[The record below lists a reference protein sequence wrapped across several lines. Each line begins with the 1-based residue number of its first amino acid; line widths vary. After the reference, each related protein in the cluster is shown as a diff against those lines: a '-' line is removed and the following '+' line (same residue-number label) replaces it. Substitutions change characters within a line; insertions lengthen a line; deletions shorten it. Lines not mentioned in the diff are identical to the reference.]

1 MKKVCVFA
9 CVTLIIAFFM
19 FNWVY
24 AIEFD
29 TSFQGE
35 YEDEDY
41 NYDNDN
47 FESYDE
53 YDDYNKECIED
64 YDIEIYINEDG
75 RIDITEKIS
84 VYSLNE
90 NIKHGIYRDF
100 PTHYINKKTF
110 IDVNSVECDGEEI
123 KYTLSSINRGTRIKI
138 GDEDETVSIGRH
150 EYVIKYTTDRQII
163 YNNDYDEFYWNIIG
177 TGWDF
182 DINHCH
188 AMVYFPDGT
197 NFIKEN
203 LKIYTGVYGEKEKN
217 KDVIY
222 NFLDDENAIE
232 FDVYD
237 TFYKNEAFT
246 IDVFIEKGA
255 LIEPSFEKRIVF
267 FIEDNVISLILFVGF
282 LVLLIWQYF
291 KWKKFGKEPKKNII
305 IPRYYPPKNIDPA
318 ELKYIKSMGS
328 MNRAVESIIINLAI
342 KGYFII
348 NDEKSVFVINKVVDS
363 KIISKLEPLT
373 ENEKEVYDSFDK
385 QETLTY
391 SPSLSKKLV
400 KIRQNIGK
408 RLKKKYNGT
417 LFIQNNQVGVKTLRV
432 ILSIYLLAFIVG
444 FFVNSYATESAI
456 EVLVIVG
463 IFVIAVFY
471 FLSIILK
478 KKTISF
484 TPIILI
490 FLIFCSI
497 LFMIIDFITNMS
509 NAYIESITI
518 CLIFICYVIDVVA
531 ILNSADRYTDEGML
545 IEEEIEG
552 FEMFINTA
560 KDDDFEEKTPEMF
573 DKYFAFA
580 YVLELENKWA
590 DKFKDTI
597 DKSTYTPYW
606 CSSKKV
612 YLNGGFNTNLFVS
625 NFSDNMFYGM
635 SNATSLPSVNGD
647 SRFSGGS
654 GFSGGGFSGGG
665 GGGRRSEEAGK
676 VY

>member
-1 MKKVCVFA
+1 MKKVCVFV

-29 TSFQGE
+29 TSFQEE
-35 YEDEDY
+35 YEDKDY

-203 LKIYTGVYGEKEKN
+203 LKIYTGVYGEKGKN

-237 TFYKNEAFT
+237 TFYENEAFT

-267 FIEDNVISLILFVGF
+267 FIEDNVISLILFVGL

-348 NDEKSVFVINKVVDS
+348 NDEKNVFVINKVVDS

-391 SPSLSKKLV
+391 SPSFSKKLV

-432 ILSIYLLAFIVG
+432 ILIIYLLAFIVG
-444 FFVNSYATESAI
+444 FFVNSYATESAMQ
-456 EVLVIVG
+456 VLVIVG

-484 TPIILI
+484 TPIIFI
-490 FLIFCSI
+490 FLILFSI

-612 YLNGGFNTNLFVS
+612 YLNGGFNTTLFVS

-647 SRFSGGS
+647 SRFSDGS
-654 GFSGGGFSGGG
+654 GYSGGGFSGGG
-665 GGGRRSEEAGK
+665 GGGRRPEEAGK